1 MLFLTNCS
9 KEESTEGTLE
19 QTAGS
24 FENQLDQ
31 DSIRSIYRSVIDKQL
46 EKYPQSPTYERG
58 KLYPLDEAP
67 QDTNFFV
74 FRTLLNQAV
83 EKREIF
89 QLIEHLSVNV
99 LIDSTNSGIEAF
111 TQRWNLSDQNNA
123 IQSDLWEKLA
133 VVLGQGGS
141 FNSSKTSFSMPYYN
155 QKALTNANKIGD
167 KSALIFGSGV
177 RIRLK
182 PDLNSEVVDKLSHEV
197 VQLIEI
203 TDISTTISDETFPWY
218 QITTRNNKTG
228 FVWGK
233 FLRPIEAAKLE
244 FRRENAGWK
253 ISKLAL

>member
-1 MLFLTNCS
+1 MLTNCN
-9 KEESTEGTLE
+9 KGESTEG
-19 QTAGS
+19 S
-24 FENQLDQ
+24 MDHFVNSIENQLDQ
-31 DSIRSIYRSVIDKQL
+31 DSIRSIYRSAIAKQL
-46 EKYPQSPTYERG
+46 DKYPQQPTYERG
-58 KLYPLDEAP
+58 KLYPVDEAP

-89 QLIEHLSVNV
+89 QLIEHLSANV
-99 LIDSTNSGIEAF
+99 FIDSTNSGIEAF

-123 IQSDLWEKLA
+123 IQSDLWDKLA

-141 FNSSKTSFSMPYYN
+141 FNGGNTTFLMPYYHQAALINGN
-155 QKALTNANKIGD
+155 QSGDKKALIY
-167 KSALIFGSGV
+167 GSGV

-197 VQLIEI
+197 VQLDEI
-203 TDISTTISDETFPWY
+203 TDISTTISNETYTWY
-218 QITTRNNKTG
+218 KITTRNNKTG

-244 FRRENAGWK
+244 FRKENAGWK
-253 ISKLAL
+253 ISKLVL